1 MKSTLTLSSALVI
14 CAACVVG
21 PDLAPPDVS
30 TPETFQT
37 TVELAPETSDADWWI
52 GFSDPT
58 LDTLIVDA
66 LDNNFQLVAADANL
80 RRTIALLRASESDLL
95 PTLDAF
101 VDTQLSAQFDDND
114 TDSSASGSTGLAF
127 GFDPDLAGR
136 NKRRIQAAEATMQAA
151 AFQVDDVRRIVAE
164 SVALEYV
171 ELKQA
176 SVRLELLESSLE
188 LQDRTLEIVRAR
200 FDAGLSPSLDV
211 DRAASDLA
219 RTRAQRGRLIAD
231 QRDALFALS
240 VLTGRIPSAV
250 LFDEDGP
257 VAIPQLS
264 STPLVGL
271 PRDILRRRPDLRV
284 AEANFLVEL
293 ALIGVEEADLY
304 PSIQIPGR
312 LTGRAISSGNPAESL
327 TASLSA
333 VIDLPIFD
341 AGRRRAELEAQRA
354 RADSAAA
361 NYQSAVLAALVEVES
376 VLARIEALQSQLADL
391 SEAVER
397 SQSAYEQL
405 DALYREG
412 LAGFIDVLDA
422 QRNLI
427 SSRESVV
434 DTQADIASATIR
446 LYASL
451 GLSAAPASIESVQN

>member
-1 MKSTLTLSSALVI
+1 MRSTLALFGALFV
-14 CAACVVG
+14 CAACMVG
-21 PDLAPPDVS
+21 PDLTPPEVA
-30 TPETFQT
+30 TPDTFQT
-37 TVELAPETSDADWWI
+37 EVDLAPETRDVAWWR
-52 GFSDPT
+52 GFENST
-58 LDTLIVDA
+58 LDTLIDEA
-66 LDNNFQLVAADANL
+66 LQRNFQLATADANL

-101 VDTQLSAQFDDND
+101 LDTQLSAQL
-114 TDSSASGSTGLAF
+114 TPDSDSTASVSSGLAF
-127 GFDPDLAGR
+127 GFDPDLTGR
-136 NKRRIQAAEATMQAA
+136 NKRRIQAAEATMRAA
-151 AFQVDDVRRIVAE
+151 AFETEDVRRLIAE
-164 SVALEYV
+164 SVALEYI

-176 SVRLELLESSLE
+176 GARLELLESSLE

-231 QRDALFALS
+231 QSDALFALS
-240 VLTGRIPSAV
+240 VLTGRLPSTDW
-250 LFDEDGP
+250 LQPEDQNT
-257 VAIPQLS
+257 VPQLA
-264 STPLVGL
+264 STPLLGL

-284 AEANFLVEL
+284 AEATYLAEL
-293 ALIGVEEADLY
+293 ALIGVEAADLY

-312 LTGRAISSGNPAESL
+312 LTARALSSGSPSETV
-327 TASLSA
+327 TASLSS

-341 AGRRRAELEAQRA
+341 AGRRRAELDAQRA
-354 RADSAAA
+354 RADAAA
-361 NYQSAVLAALVEVES
+361 ASYQSAVLAALFEVES
-376 VLARIEALQSQLADL
+376 ALARIQALQSQLADL
-391 SEAVER
+391 SEAVAR

-412 LAGFIDVLDA
+412 LASFIDVLDA

-434 DTQADIASATIR
+434 DTQADITSATIR

-451 GLSAAPASIESVQN
+451 GLGAADTDTISD